1 MAKKYYWLKLKNDF
15 FTQPKMKK
23 LRRIAGGDTYTI
35 IYLKLQLLS
44 LQDEGKLFFE
54 GIEDSFIEE
63 LALNID
69 EDLDNVKFTVMYLI
83 NQNLLEEVE
92 KDEFLLTET
101 KGLIAG
107 ESESAQR
114 VRRMRLKRKQ
124 QELLQC
130 NTKVT
135 NCNTDIDIELEKE
148 IDKDIEIY
156 SSHKRKEVEV
166 ENDDNTELLF
176 KFHEI
181 CCGEGSRI
189 PKPKSLTPKRIKKLN
204 ARKKEYTKEDIIN
217 VFNIVSKSEFL
228 KGNVV
233 TFRATFDWILEPAN
247 FIKILEGNYTTS
259 SKKSVKENRTYEN
272 IKEDDDLPF

>member
-54 GIEDSFIEE
+54 GIEDNFIEE

-83 NQNLLEEVE
+83 NQNLLEEIE

-114 VRRMRLKRKQ
+114 VRRMRLRRKQ

-130 NTKVT
+130 NTEVT

-156 SSHKRKEVEV
+156 SSSNRKEVD
-166 ENDDNTELLF
+166 NDNTELLF

-181 CCGEGSRI
+181 CCGEGSKI
-189 PKPKSLTPKRIKKLN
+189 PKPRSLTPKRIKKLN
-204 ARKKEYTKEDIIN
+204 ARKKEYNKEDIIN

-233 TFRATFDWILEPAN
+233 AFRATFDWILEPAN
-247 FIKILEGNYTTS
+247 FIKILEGNYTTNVNQR
-259 SKKSVKENRTYEN
+259 KKERDTYED
-272 IKEDDDLPF
+272 IKEEDDLPF